1 MISDDEVMNPG
12 TPVSDD
18 RIKTDNGGQSASS
31 KSASS
36 KSASSKSASS
46 KSALSKSI
54 LSWVATIGVALV
66 FVVIV
71 NTFLVRVYS
80 IPSTSMVPT
89 LLVGDRV
96 VVSKLSK
103 NPGRGDIIV
112 FDRPIND
119 PAGPNDPAVL
129 IKRVIGLPGETVESR
144 DGKVYVSGKLL
155 QEDYLPDNTFTQIDS
170 PIIVPKGHLLVLGDN
185 RKVSQDGR
193 FFGPI
198 DKKLI
203 VGRAVLRIWPLS
215 RAGSL

>member
-1 MISDDEVMNPG
+1 MIDDDEVVNPG

-18 RIKTDNGGQSASS
+18 RVTSDQSGPSS
-31 KSASS
+31 KSSS
-36 KSASSKSASS
+36 VSV
-46 KSALSKSI
+46 LSKSV

-112 FDRPIND
+112 FNRPSND
-119 PAGPNDPAVL
+119 PAGPGAPEVL

-155 QEDYLPDNTFTQIDS
+155 QEDYLPDNTFTQIDT
-170 PIIVPKGHLLVLGDN
+170 PITVPKDDLLVLGDN
-185 RKVSQDGR
+185 RSVSQDGR

-198 DKKLI
+198 SKKLI
-203 VGRAVLRIWPLS
+203 VGRAVLRIWPFS

>member
-1 MISDDEVMNPG
+1 VIGDDELVNPG

-18 RIKTDNGGQSASS
+18 RIKTVDPTDDDQAGRTSS
-31 KSASS
+31 SG
-36 KSASSKSASS
+36 
-46 KSALSKSI
+46 LSKSI

-71 NTFLVRVYS
+71 NAFLVRVYS

-112 FDRPIND
+112 FNRPSND
-119 PAGPNDPAVL
+119 PAGPNDPEVL
-129 IKRVIGLPGETVESR
+129 IKRVIGLPGETIESR
-144 DGKVYVSGKLL
+144 NGKVYVSGKLL
-155 QEDYLPDNTFTQIDS
+155 QEDYLPDNTFTQIDA
-170 PIIVPKGHLLVLGDN
+170 PITVPAGHLLVLGDN
-185 RKVSQDGR
+185 RSVSKDGR

-203 VGRAVLRIWPLS
+203 VGRAVLRLWPLS